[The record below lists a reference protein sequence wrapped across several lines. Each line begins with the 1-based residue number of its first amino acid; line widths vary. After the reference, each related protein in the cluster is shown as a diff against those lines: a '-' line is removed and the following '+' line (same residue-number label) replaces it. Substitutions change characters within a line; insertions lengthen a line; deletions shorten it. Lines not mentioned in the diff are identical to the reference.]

1 MGFGTY
7 LMDIFGPTK
16 AEKSAMD
23 ALNSSSGVAVQQGEG
38 DTTAASKWYQ
48 DILSGDPTK
57 QAQAIAPQTAAA
69 QQGAQQQKNQAAQF
83 APRSGGMAATM
94 AGMDANTRAQLIQ
107 LLGGLQSGAASGAA
121 GLGTA
126 EQGLSQQATGQQAQ
140 LSQEQMQNWANSI
153 LGKGITSAAGAAESA
168 GLGAIGM

>member
-69 QQGAQQQKNQAAQF
+69 QEGAQQQKNQASQF
-83 APRSGGMAATM
+83 APRSGGMTATM
-94 AGMDANTRAQLIQ
+94 SGLDENTRAQLIK
-107 LLGGLQSGAASGAA
+107 LLGSLTTSSASGAA
-121 GLGTA
+121 GLGSSLLTS
-126 EQGLSQQATGQQAQ
+126 GMSGQAAGFEEAQAVDPWEKLLQLGQA
-140 LSQEQMQNWANSI
+140 A
-153 LGKGITSAAGAAESA
+153 GKAAAAGA
-168 GLGAIGM
+168 GA